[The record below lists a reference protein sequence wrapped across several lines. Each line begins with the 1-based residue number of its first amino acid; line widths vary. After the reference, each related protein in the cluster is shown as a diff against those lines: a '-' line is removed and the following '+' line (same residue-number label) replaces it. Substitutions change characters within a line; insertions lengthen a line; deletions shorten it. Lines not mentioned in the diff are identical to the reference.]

1 MHDARTGLERD
12 AGEIQA
18 KLFADPQVHL
28 VVHQPQGH
36 LRNLRGELFNFD
48 TVELVH
54 VDADQAVHVH
64 ALLAGVAAELMAG
77 AQHLQLQQ
85 TQFAVADDE
94 EISAAA
100 GGVEKREA
108 AQFFVELEQ
117 TVAVVFG
124 LFELGAQVIQ
134 KQWTDQLEDVFLT
147 GVVRAQVA
155 AGLGV
160 HDALEQAA
168 KDGGADGRPVERACI
183 EQRLAHGGGEISHGQ
198 RFFKQLAVD
207 VGKGGQLRIERG
219 AALGLRCVEHLKHL
233 RQARTQVRTVGR
245 GTFFDEGTKCL
256 RGLKDAGVV
265 GKQTKQQAHQ

>member
-1 MHDARTGLERD
+1 MRAGLERD

-18 KLFADPQVHL
+18 KFLADPQVHL

-54 VDADQAVHVH
+54 VDANQAVHVH
-64 ALLAGVAAELMAG
+64 ALLACVAAQRMAG

-134 KQWTDQLEDVFLT
+134 KQWTDQLEDIFLT

-168 KDGGADGRPVERACI
+168 KDGGADGRPVERAGV
-183 EQRLAHGGGEISHGQ
+183 EQRLAHGGGEVGHGQ
-198 RFFKQLAVD
+198 AFFKQLAVD
-207 VGKGGQLRIERG
+207 VGKGGQLRVERG
-219 AALGLRCVEHLKHL
+219 AAFGVGCVEHLKQL
-233 RQARTQVRTVGR
+233 RQARAQVRAISG
-245 GTFFDEGTKCL
+245 GAFFDKGAKRL
-256 RGLKDAGVV
+256 RGLEDAGVV
-265 GKQTKQQAHQ
+265 GKQAKQQAHQ